1 MFRENQR
8 RTVGAAISK
17 RLMKHI
23 HTDKHI
29 NHLYYTI
36 SSAGCSGAKLLHAK
50 KMNDRSSIH

>member
-1 MFRENQR
+1 
-8 RTVGAAISK
+8 VGAAISK